1 MAHNAE
7 RTTRWTAGVAAVRRY
22 IASAPWTF
30 AWLAVLLVTTIVQH
44 QLSPAALNAVLGER
58 STNLAH
64 LATDPLHVLVS
75 SLFWIDGSRWLPYLV
90 LYAVFHATAERW
102 LGAWRWL
109 VVGLT
114 AHVVATYIS
123 EGLLAVAIDRG
134 MADPALIDTRD
145 IGVSYF
151 LAGVIGV
158 LTYHVAGRWRWVY
171 LAAILVVYGMPLLV
185 DLNFTAVGHFSSVLI
200 GLAFYPITRGRG
212 APIDP
217 VRVYRGLRHRAA

>member
-7 RTTRWTAGVAAVRRY
+7 RTSRWTAGFAAVRNY
-22 IASAPWTF
+22 IASAPVTY
-30 AWLAVLLVTTIVQH
+30 AWLAILLVTTIVQH
-44 QLSPAALNAVLGER
+44 RLSPSALNTVLGER

-64 LATDPLHVLVS
+64 LASDPLHVLVS
-75 SLFWIDGSRWLPYLV
+75 SLFWIDGGRWLPYLV
-90 LYAVFHATAERW
+90 LFSIFHATAERW

-109 VVGLT
+109 AVGLT
-114 AHVVATYIS
+114 AHVLATYIS
-123 EGLLAVAIDRG
+123 EGSLAIAIDRG
-134 MADPALIDTRD
+134 MANPALVDTRD

-171 LAAILVVYGMPLLV
+171 LAAVLIVYGTPLLV

-212 APIDP
+212 EPIDP
-217 VRVYRGLRHRAA
+217 VQVYRGRRRQTV